1 MNYLELDNIILL
13 AGIEND
19 KGNYSTA
26 ESMAREVLAQKDSSE
41 LSQEMSCKALLVLA
55 ESKWRRGIAN
65 DALPYLEEA
74 LKLSNYLNNK
84 ALQAKTHS
92 NFGNVYQILSD
103 YSRALEFSTLAL
115 AECKALGMKEDVAR
129 VTHNIAIVYRLL
141 ADYPRSLEY
150 SMQAVIANEEL
161 GMKENAARAT
171 GHIGS
176 VYKALGDYPRALQ
189 YYGNALSSFVE
200 LGMKAEVALVTG
212 NIGTVYQFLGDYP
225 QALDAYSKALVVH
238 QELGMTAAVAR
249 INGHIGSVYAELANY
264 TLALEY
270 FSKALQAHLQLDN
283 KALVAIVNGYIGLA
297 YYKNADYDRALEYYT
312 IALRAHEALGMKA
325 EHAAIVGHLGSL
337 YANTNYTGYD
347 SQRAEMLI
355 LQAITMNEELGTKQ
369 SLYLQHSA
377 LADLYHSQKRWEEA
391 WNHKEIYYKLKDE
404 VQSEEAKKQAS
415 KLEYE
420 RKEAE
425 REKLLA
431 TERARREEREKV
443 IDELTVLNSS
453 LHEANRQ
460 KNEVIAI
467 VAHDL
472 KNPLAAILLCSE
484 TLDKYYSYLTKEDI
498 QDKMSKIKLTAERM
512 NLIILKLLDIQ
523 KLESGKAAFILQ
535 PTDVT
540 AVIHFILEDY
550 QDIAEKKNITINT
563 AFADGTLSALSEQ
576 TALQE
581 VVDNLVSNAIKY
593 SHPGTHVH
601 VRADAD
607 EQSIRISIQDQGPGL
622 TDDDKKK
629 LFGQFTRLSAKP
641 TGGENST
648 GLGLSIVKRL
658 VEMMSGRIWCESE
671 HGKGATFIVE
681 LPRTSAE

>member
-13 AGIEND
+13 AGMEND

-189 YYGNALSSFVE
+189 YYGKALSSFVE

-238 QELGMTAAVAR
+238 QELGMRAAVAR
-249 INGHIGSVYAELANY
+249 INGHIGSVYAELADY

-270 FSKALQAHLQLDN
+270 FSKALQAHQQLDN
-283 KALVAIVNGYIGLA
+283 KALVAIVNGYIGLS
-297 YYKNADYDRALEYYT
+297 YYKNADYARALEYYT

-337 YANTNYTGYD
+337 YANTHYTGCNSD
-347 SQRAEMLI
+347 HAETLI

-369 SLYLQHSA
+369 SLYEQHSA
-377 LADLYHSQKRWEEA
+377 LADLYHSQNRWEDA
-391 WNHKEIYYKLKDE
+391 WNHKAIYYKLKEE

-540 AVIHFILEDY
+540 AVIHFILDDY

-563 AFADGTLSALSEQ
+563 TFAGGTLSAISEQ

-593 SHPGTHVH
+593 SHPGTHIY
-601 VRADAD
+601 VRADAN
-607 EQSIRISIQDQGPGL
+607 EQTIRISIQDQGPGL

-658 VEMMSGRIWCESE
+658 VEMMSGRI
-671 HGKGATFIVE
+671 
-681 LPRTSAE
+681 